1 MFSAYGN
8 RWDSSETSR
17 FCNSYLNC
25 RDQIYKLQDLQSRN
39 MPVPNNEPLEIE
51 ALICDCTPQQLPQ

>member
-8 RWDSSETSR
+8 RWDSSETS
-17 FCNSYLNC
+17 

-51 ALICDCTPQQLPQ
+51 ALICDFHKFNTFYMV